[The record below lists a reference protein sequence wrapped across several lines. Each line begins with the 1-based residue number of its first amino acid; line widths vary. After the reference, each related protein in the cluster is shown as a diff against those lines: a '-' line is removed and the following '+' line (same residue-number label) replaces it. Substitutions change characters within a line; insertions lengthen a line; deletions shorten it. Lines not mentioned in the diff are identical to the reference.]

1 MLGFFKPKLQLDV
14 LPKQAGKKHRFV
26 WKKNSTPFN
35 LMVESQHH
43 HTPHHSIWANY
54 NNSHTWNK
62 AILGWFPLLTMI
74 PVRSQWGR
82 YNSPRFN
89 GRSMRYMTPSFADN
103 PKFLLSD
110 RQGNEH
116 PKKGLGEMM
125 YVWTP
130 AHSHESLTI
139 KYRNMVTMNH
149 ETKTWGKAKNTA
161 LKYWTT
167 ELAKKD
173 PKRSTL
179 WLFNIAMENDHL
191 QFIFPL
197 KMVIFYSYVSLP

>member
-1 MLGFFKPKLQLDV
+1 MGWSGYVGVFQPKLQLDV
-14 LPKQAGKKHRFV
+14 LPKQAGKKNTGLSE
-26 WKKNSTPFN
+26 KNGTPFN

-43 HTPHHSIWANY
+43 HTPHHSMAVQWD
-54 NNSHTWNK
+54 TW
-62 AILGWFPLLTMI
+62 
-74 PVRSQWGR
+74 
-82 YNSPRFN
+82 
-89 GRSMRYMTPSFADN
+89 PSFADN
-103 PKFLLSD
+103 
-110 RQGNEH
+110 RQGIER

-139 KYRNMVTMNH
+139 KYRNMATMNH

-167 ELAKKD
+167 ELAKKY
-173 PKRSTL
+173 PKSSTL
-179 WLFNIAMENDHL
+179 SLFNIAMENDHL
-191 QFIFPL
+191 QLIFPL